1 MTGFAERRRTKVGR
15 HLLAA
20 PAVLCATLI
29 LAGCGDMSR
38 FQTAS
43 RPPAA
48 APAKPA
54 RPAVQT
60 PTAER
65 EHERIL
71 ASYGGAYDDP
81 QLEALINKTVERLV
95 AASERPDLAYK
106 VTILN
111 SGAVNA
117 FALPTGQLYV
127 TRGLV
132 ALANDTSELSSV
144 LSHEMAHVLAKH
156 AAIREDQA
164 RQAALVTHVVTE
176 MGTDPDLTAL
186 ALAKSKL
193 TMASFSRAQEFEADG
208 IGVGI
213 SARAHFDPY
222 GAARFLTAMER
233 NAALK
238 AGKPSLDPRSQ
249 DFLSSHPATPE
260 RVQNAQAN
268 ARQYSSPAQGERD
281 RETYLAAIDNIVY
294 GEDPSEGFV
303 RGRRF
308 LHPKLGFTFQAPE
321 GFTLD
326 NTAQAVIG
334 VREGGSQA
342 MRFDVVRVPAEQKL
356 TEYLNSG
363 WMENVDKASTEEL
376 TINGF
381 PAASAVAHGEQWQFR
396 IYALRFGSDVY
407 RFIFATRHKTTE
419 SERNARE
426 TVASFR
432 RLTLDEIQAA
442 RPLRIKVIPCSPAI
456 PWNRCL
462 TAWRAS
468 IIPRSVF
475 ACSTTSISTR
485 RSKYAIGS
493 RSWWTSAYSA
503 TQFCSSRSASGRGN
517 SERSE
522 NTVHRSAKSPAERP
536 GFLILQVLLN
546 QLRSF
551 VGDRRVVAIGIN
563 VAIRLGILTPPWRR
577 GAGSW
582 RAGLRFP

>member
-1 MTGFAERRRTKVGR
+1 MVQPGGDVTTTMTGFAERRRTKVGR

-127 TRGLV
+127 TRGLI

-268 ARQYSSPAQGERD
+268 ARQYSAPDARRTRPRDLPRRD
-281 RETYLAAIDNIVY
+281 RQ
-294 GEDPSEGFV
+294 
-303 RGRRF
+303 
-308 LHPKLGFTFQAPE
+308 H
-321 GFTLD
+321 
-326 NTAQAVIG
+326 
-334 VREGGSQA
+334 
-342 MRFDVVRVPAEQKL
+342 
-356 TEYLNSG
+356 
-363 WMENVDKASTEEL
+363 
-376 TINGF
+376 
-381 PAASAVAHGEQWQFR
+381 
-396 IYALRFGSDVY
+396 
-407 RFIFATRHKTTE
+407 
-419 SERNARE
+419 
-426 TVASFR
+426 
-432 RLTLDEIQAA
+432 
-442 RPLRIKVIPCSPAI
+442 
-456 PWNRCL
+456 CL
-462 TAWRAS
+462 
-468 IIPRSVF
+468 
-475 ACSTTSISTR
+475 
-485 RSKYAIGS
+485 
-493 RSWWTSAYSA
+493 
-503 TQFCSSRSASGRGN
+503 
-517 SERSE
+517 
-522 NTVHRSAKSPAERP
+522 
-536 GFLILQVLLN
+536 
-546 QLRSF
+546 
-551 VGDRRVVAIGIN
+551 
-563 VAIRLGILTPPWRR
+563 RR
-577 GAGSW
+577 GSE
-582 RAGLRFP
+582 